1 MKRSMSGDLHRLT
14 NTMSPFNPVETWNMS
29 SLVKFPMSR
38 RQSIFLPRTNVVKLL
53 SAIQSGPLFQSFGPP
68 TLIVIGIRFFPL
80 ALDIYGGLGPSA
92 SKALA
97 PISDQIAKIKG
108 TCPSNEQYR
117 IMLSLSSLVT
127 QKTALAINRRQL
139 DLSYT

>member
-1 MKRSMSGDLHRLT
+1 MREAEKRQKYS
-14 NTMSPFNPVETWNMS
+14 EAC
-29 SLVKFPMSR
+29 
-38 RQSIFLPRTNVVKLL
+38 RQD
-53 SAIQSGPLFQSFGPP
+53 
-68 TLIVIGIRFFPL
+68 GIRFLPL

-97 PISDQIAKIKG
+97 PIADQIAKIKG

-139 DLSYT
+139 DLFYT